1 MPESLMSTEG
11 LRGVIAAI
19 ATPVTSAG
27 KPDCARLIS
36 RAGHLL
42 SNGCDGLNL
51 LGTTGE
57 ATSFSLVERLSLM
70 EAVSKAGLPLDR
82 FMVGTGAAST
92 SDAAELT
99 RAAAQFGFAGA
110 LLLPPFYY
118 KGISD
123 DGVSRY
129 VERVL
134 NTMGSQVIP
143 LYLYNFPAL
152 SGVQYSVA
160 TVSLLLSRFGTRIAG
175 LKDSSGDLSYA
186 AQIVEL
192 SANLSVF
199 PSSESVLLRARA
211 GEFAGCISATANL
224 NAPLCAAAYHGGDE
238 AALER
243 ASAARAVFTGLPLV
257 PSIKAVLARVTGE
270 VEWAEPM
277 PPLTRPTQE
286 DLATLW
292 ARFAKM
298 PADTWS

>member
-1 MPESLMSTEG
+1 MSIQG
-11 LRGVIAAI
+11 LHGVIAAI

-36 RAGHLL
+36 RASHLL
-42 SNGCDGLNL
+42 STGCDGLNL

-57 ATSFSLVERLSLM
+57 ATSFSLIERLSVM
-70 EAVSKAGLPLDR
+70 EAVAGAGLPLDR
-82 FMVGTGAAST
+82 FMVGTGAAAS

-99 RAAAQFGFAGA
+99 RAAARFGFAGA

-118 KGISD
+118 KNVSE

-129 VERVL
+129 VDRVL
-134 NTMGSQVIP
+134 SAVGSQGIP

-175 LKDSSGDLSYA
+175 LKDSSGDLAYA
-186 AQIVEL
+186 AQIVQL
-192 SANLSVF
+192 STNLRVF
-199 PSSESVLLRARA
+199 PSNEAVLLRARA

-224 NAPLCAAAYHGGDE
+224 NAPHCAAAYHEGNE
-238 AALER
+238 AALAR

-257 PSIKAVLARVTGE
+257 PSIKAVLARITTE
-270 VEWAEPM
+270 EDWADPM
-277 PPLTRPTQE
+277 PPLTRPARE
-286 DLATLW
+286 DLETLW

>member
-1 MPESLMSTEG
+1 MSTEG
-11 LRGVIAAI
+11 LHGVIAAI

-36 RAGHLL
+36 RARHLL
-42 SNGCDGLNL
+42 STGCDGLNL

-57 ATSFSLVERLSLM
+57 ATSFSLIERVGVM
-70 EAVSKAGLPLDR
+70 EAVAKAGLPLGR
-82 FMVGTGAAST
+82 FMVGTGAAAT

-99 RAAAQFGFAGA
+99 RAAARFGFAGA

-118 KGISD
+118 KNISE

-129 VERVL
+129 VDRVL
-134 NTMGSQVIP
+134 SAGAQGIP

-175 LKDSSGDLSYA
+175 LKDSSGDLAYA
-186 AQIVEL
+186 AQIVQL
-192 SANLSVF
+192 SANLRVF
-199 PSSESVLLRARA
+199 PSNEAVLLRARA

-224 NAPLCAAAYHGGDE
+224 NAPHCAAAYHEGNE
-238 AALER
+238 AALAR

-257 PSIKAVLARVTGE
+257 PSIKAVLARITGE
-270 VEWAEPM
+270 EDWADPM
-277 PPLTRPTQE
+277 PPLTRPTRE
-286 DLATLW
+286 DLETLW
-292 ARFAKM
+292 TRFANM

>member
-1 MPESLMSTEG
+1 MSKVG
-11 LRGVIAAI
+11 LHGVIAAI
-19 ATPVTSAG
+19 ATPVTPAG

-36 RAGHLL
+36 RAGYLL

-57 ATSFSLVERLSLM
+57 ATSFSLAERVGAM
-70 EAVSKAGLPLDR
+70 EAVAKAALPLDR
-82 FMVGTGAAST
+82 FMVGTGAASA

-99 RAAAQFGFAGA
+99 GAAAQFGFAGA

-123 DGVSRY
+123 DGIALY

-134 NTMGSQVIP
+134 NGPGSRAIP

-160 TVSLLLSRFGTRIAG
+160 GISLLLARFGSRIAG
-175 LKDSSGDLSYA
+175 LKDSSGDLAYA
-186 AQIVEL
+186 AQIVQL
-192 SANLSVF
+192 SASLRVF
-199 PSSESVLLRARA
+199 PSNEAVLLRARA

-224 NAPLCAAAYHGGDE
+224 NARHCAAAYHGGDE
-238 AALER
+238 RALER
-243 ASAARAVFTGLPLV
+243 ASAARAMFTGLPLV
-257 PSIKAVLARVTGE
+257 ASIKAVLARITNE
-270 VEWAEPM
+270 VAWADLV
-277 PPLTRPTQE
+277 PPLTRPTRE
-286 DLATLW
+286 EADTLW
-292 ARFAKM
+292 ARFAQM

>member
-1 MPESLMSTEG
+1 MSAAG

-19 ATPVTSAG
+19 ATPVTPAG
-27 KPDCARLIS
+27 KPDCARLIA

-42 SNGCDGLNL
+42 SNGCDALNL

-57 ATSFSLVERLSLM
+57 ATSFSAAERLGLM
-70 EAVSKAGLPLDR
+70 ETVAKAGLPLHR
-82 FMVGTGAAST
+82 FMVGTGAAAA
-92 SDAAELT
+92 SDAADIT

-118 KGISD
+118 KNISD
-123 DGVSRY
+123 DGISRY

-134 NTMGSQVIP
+134 NAMGSREVIP

-160 TVSLLLSRFGTRIAG
+160 TVSLLLARFGTRIAG
-175 LKDSSGDLSYA
+175 LKDSSGDIAYAEQIARLSPG
-186 AQIVEL
+186 L
-192 SANLSVF
+192 RVF
-199 PSSESVLLRARA
+199 PSTEAVLLRARA

-224 NAPLCAAAYHGGDE
+224 NSRHCAAAYHQGNE

-243 ASAARAVFTGLPLV
+243 ASAARAVFAGLPLV
-257 PSIKAVLARVTGE
+257 ASIKAALARVTGE
-270 VEWAEPM
+270 DEWAELV
-277 PPLTRPTQE
+277 PPLTRPTGA
-286 DLATLW
+286 DLETLW
-292 ARFAKM
+292 GRFAKM

>member
-1 MPESLMSTEG
+1 MPTEG

-57 ATSFSLVERLSLM
+57 ATSFSLAERLGLM
-70 EAVSKAGLPLDR
+70 EAVSKSGLPLDR

-118 KGISD
+118 KSISADGI
-123 DGVSRY
+123 SRY

-134 NTMGSQVIP
+134 NTADSQVVP

-152 SGVQYSVA
+152 SGVQYSVS
-160 TVSLLLSRFGTRIAG
+160 TVSLLLARFGARIAG
-175 LKDSSGDLSYA
+175 LKDSSGDISYA
-186 AQIVEL
+186 ERIAHL
-192 SANLSVF
+192 SATLRVF
-199 PSSESVLLRARA
+199 PSNEGVLLRARA
-211 GEFAGCISATANL
+211 GDFAGCISATANL
-224 NAPLCAAAYHGGDE
+224 NAPHCAAAYHEGNE

-243 ASAARAVFTGLPLV
+243 ASAARAMFTGLPLV
-257 PSIKAVLARVTGE
+257 ASLKAVLARVTGDE
-270 VEWAEPM
+270 EWADLV
-277 PPLTRPTQE
+277 PPLTRPTKE
-286 DLATLW
+286 ELETLW
-292 ARFAKM
+292 ARFAQM

>member
-1 MPESLMSTEG
+1 MSTAG

-19 ATPVTSAG
+19 ATPVTPAG
-27 KPDCARLIS
+27 KPDCARLIA
-36 RAGHLL
+36 RAEHLL
-42 SNGCDGLNL
+42 SHGCDGLNL

-57 ATSFSLVERLSLM
+57 ATSFSLAERLSLM
-70 EAVSKAGLPLDR
+70 EAVAKAGLLPLDR
-82 FMVGTGAAST
+82 FMVGTGAAAT

-118 KGISD
+118 KGISE
-123 DGVSRY
+123 DGISRY

-134 NTMGSQVIP
+134 NALGSLVIP

-160 TVSLLLSRFGTRIAG
+160 TVSLLLTRFGTRIAG
-175 LKDSSGDLSYA
+175 LKDSSGDISYA
-186 AQIVEL
+186 AQIGRL
-192 SANLSVF
+192 SPSLRVF
-199 PSSESVLLRARA
+199 PSNEAVLLRARA

-224 NAPLCAAAYHGGDE
+224 NATHCAAAYHEGNE

-257 PSIKAVLARVTGE
+257 PSIKVVLARTTGE
-270 VEWAEPM
+270 AEWADPA
-277 PPLTRPTQE
+277 PPLTRPTQAVLE
-286 DLATLW
+286 TLW
-292 ARFAKM
+292 ARFAQM

>member
-1 MPESLMSTEG
+1 MSTEG

-19 ATPVTSAG
+19 TTPVTPAG
-27 KPDCARLIS
+27 KPDCARLVS

-57 ATSFSLVERLSLM
+57 ATSFSLIERLGLM

-123 DGVSRY
+123 DGISRY

-134 NTMGSQVIP
+134 NALGSQVIP

-152 SGVQYSVA
+152 SGVQYSVGG
-160 TVSLLLSRFGTRIAG
+160 VSLLLARFGTKIAG

-186 AQIVEL
+186 AQIAQL
-192 SANLSVF
+192 PAGLRVF
-199 PSSESVLLRARA
+199 PSNEGVLLRARA

-224 NAPLCAAAYHGGDE
+224 NAPHCAAVYHQGSED
-238 AALER
+238 ALEH
-243 ASAARAVFTGLPLV
+243 ASAARAMFTGLPLI
-257 PSIKAVLARVTGE
+257 PSIKAVLARITGDG
-270 VEWAEPM
+270 EWADLV
-277 PPLTRPTQE
+277 PPLARPTKE
-286 DLATLW
+286 EMGTLW
-292 ARFAKM
+292 TRFAQM

>member
-1 MPESLMSTEG
+1 MSTDG

-19 ATPVTSAG
+19 ATPVSSAG

-36 RAGHLL
+36 RARHLL

-57 ATSFSLVERLSLM
+57 ATSFSLIERLGVM
-70 EAVSKAGLPLDR
+70 EAVAGAGLPLDR
-82 FMVGTGAAST
+82 FIVGTGAAAT
-92 SDAAELT
+92 DDAAELT
-99 RAAAQFGFAGA
+99 RAAARFGFAGA

-118 KGISD
+118 KNVSD

-134 NTMGSQVIP
+134 NTVGSQAIS

-152 SGVQYSVA
+152 SGVQYSVS

-186 AQIVEL
+186 AQIVRL
-192 SANLSVF
+192 SANLRVF
-199 PSSESVLLRARA
+199 PSNEAVLLRARA
-211 GEFAGCISATANL
+211 GDFAGCISATANL
-224 NAPLCAAAYHGGDE
+224 NARHCAAAYHEGDE

-243 ASAARAVFTGLPLV
+243 ASAARAMFTGLPLV
-257 PSIKAVLARVTGE
+257 AGIKAVLARITGE
-270 VEWAEPM
+270 EGWADPM
-277 PPLTRPTQE
+277 PPLTKPTRE
-286 DLATLW
+286 DLETLW
-292 ARFAKM
+292 ARFANM

>member
-1 MPESLMSTEG
+1 MSTEG

-27 KPDCARLIS
+27 KPDCARLIA

-57 ATSFSLVERLSLM
+57 ATSFSLIERLNVM
-70 EAVSKAGLPLDR
+70 GAVAKSGLPLRR

-92 SDAAELT
+92 SDAMELT
-99 RAAAQFGFAGA
+99 RAAAEFGFAGA

-118 KGISD
+118 KNISD
-123 DGVSRY
+123 DGISRY

-134 NTMGSQVIP
+134 GTVGSQGIP

-152 SGVQYSVA
+152 SGVQYSIS

-175 LKDSSGDLSYA
+175 LKDSSGDISYA
-186 AQIVEL
+186 AQIVQL
-192 SANLSVF
+192 SANLRVF
-199 PSSESVLLRARA
+199 PSSEGVLLRARA

-224 NAPLCAAAYHGGDE
+224 NAPHCAAAYHQGDN
-238 AALER
+238 AAFER
-243 ASAARAVFTGLPLV
+243 ASAARAMFTGLPLV
-257 PSIKAVLARVTGE
+257 AGIKAVLARITGE
-270 VEWAEPM
+270 GEWADPV
-277 PPLTRPTQE
+277 PPLTRPTRE
-286 DLATLW
+286 ELDTLW